1 MRSVNSY
8 FYDDNDDDDDDD
20 DNNDWKDDRKYKYD
34 NIKIKI

>member
-1 MRSVNSY
+1 LRSVNSY